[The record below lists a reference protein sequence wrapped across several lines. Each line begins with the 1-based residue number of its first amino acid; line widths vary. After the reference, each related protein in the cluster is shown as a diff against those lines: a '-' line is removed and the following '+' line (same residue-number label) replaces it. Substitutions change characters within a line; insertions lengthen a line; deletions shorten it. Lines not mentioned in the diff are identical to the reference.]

1 MSHALVRLRRADA
14 GLLDLASFAR
24 AAQLHPDLVRRFV
37 TLGLLE
43 AERDATGELWFH
55 PAELAALARI
65 KRLRAA
71 FSLNYAALGL
81 VVDLLDRIAE
91 LQAADRSEAVLQ
103 AHRIA
108 ELLEATRTT
117 SRGTPRRPSHRS
129 SRPTG
134 GRSWTPT
141 A

>member
-1 MSHALVRLRRADA
+1 MSHALVRLRRADT
-14 GLLDLASFAR
+14 GLLDLESFAR
-24 AAQLHPDLVRRFV
+24 SAQLHPDLVRRLV

-43 AERDATGELWFH
+43 AERDAAGGLWFH
-55 PAELAALARI
+55 PGELAALARI
-65 KRLRAA
+65 KRLRAS
-71 FSLNYAALGL
+71 FSINYAALGL

-91 LQAADRSEAVLQ
+91 LEAAA
-103 AHRIA
+103 
-108 ELLEATRTT
+108 RTS
-117 SRGTPRRPSHRS
+117 SRGTPRRPSQGP